1 MNDRP
6 AGWQMPSTKEMEKLA
21 GVGGKAVPARP
32 VGPGDEMPPEYWDA
46 VLTDACADARASGR
60 PAYSR
65 RLSEVPHHLLRVS
78 CWRCGRIVEIQKAD
92 AVRLYGAQAV
102 WKEVGKRM
110 LDDTCQQRSGR
121 YEEDGCWPS
130 YDAS

>member
-6 AGWQMPSTKEMEKLA
+6 AGWQMPSRKEMEKLA

-46 VLTDACADARASGR
+46 VLTDACADARAPGR

-78 CWRCGRIVEIQKAD
+78 CRRCGR
-92 AVRLYGAQAV
+92 
-102 WKEVGKRM
+102 
-110 LDDTCQQRSGR
+110 
-121 YEEDGCWPS
+121 GCWPS